1 MNQEALNDIFQ
12 RNVSLME
19 ACGVTYE
26 QWQHEPI
33 LDFDTDLRV
42 GEQLGWTATPTKSLF
57 LRFKSGDFALLLTH
71 KNARLDTKRVKA
83 LMGQRPSI
91 ASDDEMIA
99 AIGCVPGA
107 VCPFGLPEDIHV
119 ILDESLLSFE
129 SLMYTPGLPEFT
141 FAFPAA
147 HLTALLDALPN
158 PILRLPLL
166 ESLSPSNS

>member
-1 MNQEALNDIFQ
+1 MNQETLKDIFQ
-12 RNVSLME
+12 RNVSLMK

-42 GEQLGWTATPTKSLF
+42 GERLGWTAMPTKSLF
-57 LRFKSGDFALLLTH
+57 LRFKSGDFALLLKH
-71 KNARLDTKRVKA
+71 KNARLDAKRVKA

-91 ASDDEMIA
+91 ASDDEMMA

-107 VCPFGLPEDIHV
+107 VCPFGLPESIHV
-119 ILDESLLSFE
+119 ILDESLLTFE

-147 HLTALLDALPN
+147 NLMALLDALPN
-158 PILRLPLL
+158 RILRLPVV
-166 ESLSPSNS
+166 ESH